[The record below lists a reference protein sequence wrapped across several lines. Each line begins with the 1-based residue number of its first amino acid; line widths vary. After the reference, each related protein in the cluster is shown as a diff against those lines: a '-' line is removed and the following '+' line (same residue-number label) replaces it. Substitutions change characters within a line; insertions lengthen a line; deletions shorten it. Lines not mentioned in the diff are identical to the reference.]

1 MPSVPALEFSNVSK
15 QYRGFFRSQWVT
27 ALRDFSFRVEPGE
40 IFGFL
45 GPNGAGKTTA
55 IHLAIGLMFPSSG
68 RGEMLGREFGHA
80 PTRRRVGFL
89 AENVALYHRS
99 AEKLVRFYG
108 GLNGMS
114 DPQLRQRT
122 TEMLKELELTEVAGR
137 NAGKFSRGMLQRVG
151 LAQALVNDPE
161 LLILDEPASALDPL
175 GRLRVREILQ
185 RAREAGKTVFLSS
198 HLLSEVEQICDR
210 LAIVIK
216 GRVARVGTLAELLEA
231 QDRFVITAKG
241 IDALMFEGTSQN
253 GFIKITVPAL
263 RQRQTIEKI
272 WLAGGEVVAVN
283 PIRRTLEELVCRSGK
298 PERRGTQQPRGLKGT
313 KMKMWIKALALLSLC
328 WTVRGVAENPG
339 PTWKVDIRER
349 FQFQAFDRT
358 INFRWTLHQG
368 VLFIS
373 PERILVYQVNRS
385 RGLAKLSARDAS
397 GGGGNFVLDMQGT
410 ECPRW
415 KRYQVDS
422 APHQRGFLQGDCHAQ
437 RKIYCPDG

>member
-1 MPSVPALEFSNVSK
+1 MSSLPALAFDNVSK

-27 ALRDFSFRVEPGE
+27 ALRDFSLWVETGE

-55 IHLAIGLMFPSSG
+55 MHLAIGLMFPSSG
-68 RGEMLGREFGHA
+68 RGEMLGHEFGHA
-80 PTRRRVGFL
+80 PTRRRIGFL

-99 AEKLVRFYG
+99 AAKLVQFYG
-108 GLNGMS
+108 ALNGMR

-122 TEMLKELELTEVAGR
+122 TEMLKELELTDVASR

-175 GRLRVREILQ
+175 GRLRVREILL

-241 IDALMFEGTSQN
+241 IDALLFEGTPQN

-263 RQRQTIEKI
+263 TQRKTIEKI
-272 WLAGGEVVAVN
+272 WLAGGEVIAVN
-283 PIRRTLEELVCRSGK
+283 PIRRTLEDLFVELAN
-298 PERRGTQQPRGLKGT
+298 Q
-313 KMKMWIKALALLSLC
+313 
-328 WTVRGVAENPG
+328 N
-339 PTWKVDIRER
+339 
-349 FQFQAFDRT
+349 
-358 INFRWTLHQG
+358 
-368 VLFIS
+368 
-373 PERILVYQVNRS
+373 
-385 RGLAKLSARDAS
+385 
-397 GGGGNFVLDMQGT
+397 GGGHSERGNQ
-410 ECPRW
+410 ES
-415 KRYQVDS
+415 K
-422 APHQRGFLQGDCHAQ
+422 
-437 RKIYCPDG
+437 